1 MTISI
6 WRYSHLALAIASSV
20 FLIIASLS
28 GIILAFEPLQSAVK
42 RYATVD
48 LAEVRLSETLGA
60 LEASYDEVL
69 SLEVDADDFLVAS
82 VVTKN
87 GDSETI
93 YVHPKTGEKLGTPK
107 TQAALFQWTTNLH
120 RSLFLK
126 GVGRFFV
133 GLVSFLL
140 CLIAVTGLLLIIKRQ
155 GGLNK
160 LFSKVQKDYP
170 ELRYHVLLGRW
181 FLLPIILVAATGV
194 YLSAEQFSLLPD
206 TSLRHEMIAPET
218 EVDMSRKPSELAIF
232 KNINLNKVR
241 KINFPFSEMPEDY
254 FEVSLKDKEIYVHQF
269 TGEIL
274 SEVPYPFTA
283 LASRWSMTVHT
294 GQGSI
299 LWSIVLLLASIS
311 ILYFIYSGF
320 VMWRRRMKGTKS
332 VAQQTDKDEASHII
346 LVGSETGGTFQFANR
361 LAEVLIA
368 AGKSVFVSEL
378 NQYSSYKKAEQLI
391 ILTATYGEGAATTNA
406 RKFEMLFESIQP
418 VHKLS
423 YAVVGLGS
431 LLYPAYCAFAITVDE
446 LLKNNG
452 SFKEVLPLYKINN
465 QDERAFADW
474 VKNWGKQT
482 GVSLRLKNPPTKK
495 KSIKKKSFTVLERT
509 TLNEDDTFLVR
520 LRPKRRLRFQSGDL
534 AGIVPEDGME
544 RLYSIAKI
552 DNDLLLSVKK
562 HEFGVCSPLL
572 STLKPD
578 VQMELH
584 IKKNTEFHFPKNDK
598 PVILIANG
606 TGIAPFLGM
615 LHENK
620 NQNPVHFFLGLRTKK
635 SLELYED
642 ILSEVSQK
650 NKLTS
655 LYVAYSRERKNQYVQ
670 DLVRENESLISI
682 TLQAGGSIYIC
693 GSLAMQNEVL
703 NVLETIS
710 KTHLNKSLSEFEGTE
725 QLKMD
730 CY

>member
-6 WRYSHLALAIASSV
+6 WRYSHLALAIASSL
-20 FLIIASLS
+20 FLIIASLT
-28 GIILAFEPLQSAVK
+28 GIILAFEPMQSAVK
-42 RYATVD
+42 RYAPVD

-93 YVHPKTGEKLGTPK
+93 YVHPKTGEKLGTPE

-126 GVGRFFV
+126 GIGRFFV
-133 GLVSFLL
+133 GLISFLL

-155 GGLNK
+155 GGLKK
-160 LFSKVQKDYP
+160 LFSKVRKDYP
-170 ELRYHVLLGRW
+170 EQRYHVLLGRW
-181 FLLPIILVAATGV
+181 FLVPIILIAATGV
-194 YLSAEQFSLLPD
+194 YLSAEQFSLLPK
-206 TSLRHEMIAPET
+206 TSLSHNMVQTET
-218 EVDMSRKPSELAIF
+218 EVDVTKRPSKLEIF
-232 KNINLNKVR
+232 KNIKLSAVR

-254 FEVSLKDKEIYVHQF
+254 FEVSLKDKEIYVHQY

-274 SEVPYPFTA
+274 SEVHYPFTA

-346 LVGSETGGTFQFANR
+346 LVGSETGSTSQFANR
-361 LAEVLIA
+361 LAEGLIA

-423 YAVVGLGS
+423 YTVAGFGS

-474 VKNWGKQT
+474 VKNWGKHT

-544 RLYSIAKI
+544 RLYSIARI

-670 DLVRENESLISI
+670 DLVRDNGFLISI
-682 TLQAGGSIYIC
+682 TLQAGGSIFIC

-710 KTHLNKSLSEFEGTE
+710 KTHLNKPLSEFEGTE